1 MVKVIVLPNK
11 VVYVSFVSNII
22 QLTFMCFIVP
32 TRLFKEIIT
41 DTIWLHETPYLTQ
54 YFILDIINLNH
65 VIYQALTV
73 KCFSGLEFQITAVFW
88 VKMIFRYYF
97 VREDKINTR
106 RETKR
111 KTKIW
116 INNDSTWSIVKYR
129 KLVLVWCSLH
139 TKIKLMDQI
148 KRKKKSPLRSYPTN
162 TQQTMSWEA
171 RPWHFSYHGQM
182 FGVLSAG
189 SNVGRIVRAK
199 RNMKIANSSQFK
211 IFFHRFFILIHWFI
225 YFWRRSDGGTMH
237 FSANSFRLYHHTP

>member
-1 MVKVIVLPNK
+1 
-11 VVYVSFVSNII
+11 
-22 QLTFMCFIVP
+22 
-32 TRLFKEIIT
+32 
-41 DTIWLHETPYLTQ
+41 
-54 YFILDIINLNH
+54 
-65 VIYQALTV
+65 
-73 KCFSGLEFQITAVFW
+73 
-88 VKMIFRYYF
+88 MIFRYLF
-97 VREDKINTR
+97 VREDKIDTR
-106 RETKR
+106 RVTKR
-111 KTKIW
+111 KTKIR
-116 INNDSTWSIVKYR
+116 INNDSTWSIVKHR

-139 TKIKLMDQI
+139 IKIKLMDQI

-162 TQQTMSWEA
+162 TQQIMSREA

-199 RNMKIANSSQFK
+199 RNMKIANSSQIK